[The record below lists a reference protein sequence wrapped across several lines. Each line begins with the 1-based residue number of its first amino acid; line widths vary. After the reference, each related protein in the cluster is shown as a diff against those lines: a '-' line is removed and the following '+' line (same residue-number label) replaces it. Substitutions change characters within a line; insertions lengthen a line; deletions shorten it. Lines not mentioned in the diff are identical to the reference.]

1 MLKTLLAG
9 AAAVVIAGSP
19 LAQAQ
24 DKPAAPAAA
33 ERAAP
38 AARDDGPRRGPSA
51 EDVLAR
57 ADARI
62 AALKAGLRLTS
73 EQEKNWPAVESALR
87 DLAKTRLERMQA
99 RREAWRDRDRDR
111 DRARDPIER
120 LRQRADE
127 MAVAAAGLKRLAEA
141 GEPLYKSLD
150 DGQKRRMSRLTREA
164 AWEGRGRGDHRRGHR
179 WRGEDRRWR

>member
-9 AAAVVIAGSP
+9 AAAVMIAGSP

-24 DKPAAPAAA
+24 DKPAAPTAA
-33 ERAAP
+33 ERDAAG
-38 AARDDGPRRGPSA
+38 ARDTGPRRGLSA
-51 EDVLAR
+51 EDALAY

-62 AALKAGLRLTS
+62 AALKAGLRLTP

-87 DLAKTRLERMQA
+87 DLAKARFERMQA
-99 RREAWRDRDRDR
+99 RRDAWRDRDRS
-111 DRARDPIER
+111 RDPIESLR
-120 LRQRADE
+120 LRADQ